1 MDGKIVDLRKSTA
14 VSRSNNNKLIN
25 PNDIVISIDDDSDDN
40 ETQMNATN
48 ANNDIINEVMK
59 NDNMHQLELVAKVD
73 RMKRKAG
80 EQLKCVLNN
89 NVLSTP
95 ERKKVKKNAT
105 SAIQSYQKAK
115 KNGTCDDLL
124 ELTELLFSKSPMVR
138 NSL

>member
-1 MDGKIVDLRKSTA
+1 M
-14 VSRSNNNKLIN
+14 
-25 PNDIVISIDDDSDDN
+25 N
-40 ETQMNATN
+40 EK
-48 ANNDIINEVMK
+48 MK
-59 NDNMHQLELVAKVD
+59 DEDKKQLELHAKVD

-124 ELTELLFSKSPMVR
+124 ELTELTVDNPAVFNSEDWNKRFQSISSPGDH
-138 NSL
+138 